1 MQPVFAC
8 EHLLLLAFTHSVR
21 STGGGG
27 RSCVAPKDSETSKEQ
42 CEEVLRNAERPLL
55 HASFPN

>member
-21 STGGGG
+21 STGGGQ
-27 RSCVAPKDSETSKEQ
+27 SCVAPKDRETSKEQ
-42 CEEVLRNAERPLL
+42 REEVLRNAERPLL